1 MNKIL
6 NYRKYEKDTEI
17 DWHNDLDVLGLNLST
32 MQFEN
37 VSYITKGATLKLN
50 IYHNSADYSEEI
62 ADEARKVNAD
72 FILYTFDGHWV
83 VGYVKL

>member
-6 NYRKYEKDTEI
+6 NYRKYEKDIEI
-17 DWHNDLDVLGLNLST
+17 DWSFDFYVLALNTST

-37 VSYITKGATLKLN
+37 VSYITAGATMALN
-50 IYHNSADYSEEI
+50 IYNNSADYSEEI

-72 FILYTFDGHWV
+72 FILYTFEGHWC

>member
-17 DWHNDLDVLGLNLST
+17 DWSFDFSVLGLNTST

-37 VSYITKGATLKLN
+37 VSYITAGATMALN
-50 IYHNSADYSEEI
+50 IYNNSADYSEEV